1 MDRKYFSDYIKIL
14 NKELVPALGCTEP
27 IAIAFAAAK
36 AASVLGEK
44 PGRLTAKCSGNI
56 IKNVMGVVVPNS
68 DNNKGI
74 ATAAILGAIAGDGND
89 GLNVLKSVEPEDIEE
104 CKRLAATDYCS
115 CILAEGVENLF
126 IDIVA
131 SLEDENGNEVHS
143 AEVIVSDTHTNIIKI
158 LKDGEVVY
166 DKKND
171 SKADEH
177 IAYPMSIANIVDFAS
192 NVPIED
198 IEGIF
203 KRQVEYNTAISKQG
217 LKNKYGANL
226 GSTLIKSGNASF
238 GSRVK
243 GKVAA
248 GSDARMGGCNMPV
261 IINSGSGNQGLAV
274 SLPIIEFAKENFLS
288 EEKLYRGLA
297 VSNLISIY
305 IKKKIGSL
313 SAFCGAS
320 SAAAASG
327 AGIAFL
333 KGWEVPQIE
342 KVIES
347 ILVNVG
353 GIICDGAK
361 STCAAK
367 LATALDAMLTSLDML
382 EAGFEF
388 GLDEGLLGESAEETI
403 SNVCYV
409 GKNGMS
415 ETDVNVLKIMTGE
428 IDTML

>member
-1 MDRKYFSDYIKIL
+1 MEKQYIADYVKVL
-14 NKELVPALGCTEP
+14 KKELVPALGCTEP

-36 AASVLGEK
+36 AKDVLGVK
-44 PGRLTAKCSGNI
+44 PSRMVAKCSGNI

-74 ATAAILGAIAGDGND
+74 ATAATLGAIAGDGND
-89 GLNVLKSVEPEDIEE
+89 GLNVLKSVKPEDIVE
-104 CKRLAATDYCS
+104 CKRLVSEGFCTCT
-115 CILAEGVENLF
+115 LAEGVENLF
-126 IDIVA
+126 IDIIA
-131 SLEDENGNEVHS
+131 YEDDENGNELHS
-143 AEVIVSDTHTNIIKI
+143 AEVIIADTHTNIIRI
-158 LKDGEVVY
+158 VKDGNVEF
-166 DKKND
+166 DKAASD
-171 SKADEH
+171 VGEEH
-177 IAYPMSIANIVDFAS
+177 TAYPMSIATIIDFA
-192 NVPIED
+192 NEVD
-198 IEGIF
+198 IEEIEEVF
-203 KRQVEYNTAISKQG
+203 KRQVEYNTAISEEG
-217 LKNKYGANL
+217 LTNRYGANL
-226 GSTLIKSGNASF
+226 GSTLIKSGNSSF
-238 GSRVK
+238 GARVK

-248 GSDARMGGCNMPV
+248 GSDARMGGCSMPV

-274 SLPIIEFAKENFLS
+274 SLPVIEYAKENFLAN
-288 EEKLYRGLA
+288 EKLYRGLA
-297 VSNLISIY
+297 VSNLVSIY

-320 SAAAASG
+320 SAAAAAG
-327 AGIAFL
+327 AAVAYL
-333 KGWEVPQIE
+333 KGWSIPQIE

-347 ILVNVG
+347 TLVNVG

-388 GLDEGLLGESAEETI
+388 GIDEGLLGESAEETI

-415 ETDVNVLKIMTGE
+415 ETDINVLKIMTGE